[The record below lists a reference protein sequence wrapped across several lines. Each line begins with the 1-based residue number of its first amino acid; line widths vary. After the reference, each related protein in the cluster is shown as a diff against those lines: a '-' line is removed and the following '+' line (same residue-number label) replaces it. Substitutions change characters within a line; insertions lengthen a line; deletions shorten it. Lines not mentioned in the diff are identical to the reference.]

1 MISTAIHLV
10 ENVVEV
16 GPSSSSPS
24 SMVPLPSAHVIIAFP
39 VVVVVKAEVPSAKD
53 ALKDDVL
60 QKKLQFRNE
69 V

>member
-16 GPSSSSPS
+16 GPS

-39 VVVVVKAEVPSAKD
+39 VVVVKAEVPPAKD
-53 ALKDDVL
+53 ALQDDVL
-60 QKKLQFRNE
+60 QKKLQFCNK

>member
-16 GPSSSSPS
+16 GPSSSPS

-39 VVVVVKAEVPSAKD
+39 VVVVKAEVPSAKD

>member
-24 SMVPLPSAHVIIAFP
+24 SMVPLPSAHVIIVFP
-39 VVVVVKAEVPSAKD
+39 VVVVKAEVPPAKD
-53 ALKDDVL
+53 ALQDHVL
-60 QKKLQFRNE
+60 KEKLQFRNK

>member
-16 GPSSSSPS
+16 GSSPS

-39 VVVVVKAEVPSAKD
+39 VVVVKAEVPPAKD
-53 ALKDDVL
+53 ALQDDVL
-60 QKKLQFRNE
+60 QKKLQFCNK